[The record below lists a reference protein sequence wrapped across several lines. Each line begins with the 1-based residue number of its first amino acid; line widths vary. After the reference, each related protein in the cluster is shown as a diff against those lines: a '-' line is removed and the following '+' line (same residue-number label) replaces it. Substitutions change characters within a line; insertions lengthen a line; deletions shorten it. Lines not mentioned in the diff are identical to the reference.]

1 MHSCPLMSPLRP
13 LMSPQ
18 SLSPRP
24 RAVEDACSFPHRPHH
39 VDRPLLPVKP
49 WNLDPRSTKERPTD
63 PRRRPTTTDRP
74 TTDRPTDQRIAGG
87 ERRRR
92 RPIDRPMP
100 RPTDDDDD
108 RPADWPTDRR
118 TTHRPTD
125 RRRRP
130 TTTRTDRPT
139 GRPIDGDDRRRRP
152 SNRST
157 ARPTDRRLRRRI
169 DRPTS
174 TDPAADRATE
184 R

>member
-1 MHSCPLMSPLRP
+1 MSPLRP

-18 SLSPRP
+18 SLSPQP
-24 RAVEDACSFPHRPHH
+24 RAVEDSCSFPHRPHH
-39 VDRPLLPVKP
+39 VDRPLLPVKT

-92 RPIDRPMP
+92 PIDRPMP

-118 TTHRPTD
+118 TDPGRDVRRAPFLPRSLHRPRQD
-125 RRRRP
+125 PKARCAPRP
-130 TTTRTDRPT
+130 VLAVHFASSTTRVPPRT
-139 GRPIDGDDRRRRP
+139 
-152 SNRST
+152 
-157 ARPTDRRLRRRI
+157 L
-169 DRPTS
+169 
-174 TDPAADRATE
+174 
-184 R
+184 